1 MNATNHRRVVVTGV
15 AAISPFGLTVEDLW
29 SGLIEGRSAV
39 GPLSAFPVENLPL
52 RYAAEAD
59 CFSGHISEFG
69 ELDASQ
75 KKSIRK
81 GLKVMCRETQMAVA
95 AAQRALSDSGLVTG
109 ASPTVTPER
118 FGCVFGSDY
127 MLTMPEDFTTA
138 VERCRGSDGQ
148 FDFNSWGAEGLPSM
162 TPLWLLKYLPNM
174 PASHIAIFNDLR
186 GPSNSLTVREASGHI
201 AAGEAAITIKRG
213 AADVMLVGATG
224 TRIHPMKMVH
234 TILNEQ
240 VALGDDSP
248 ETWSRPFDRDRKGMV
263 LGEGA
268 AVLIL
273 EELEHA
279 QERNAKIYGEILG
292 HAAASHA
299 AGMAVGQRKSVVRLV
314 TSRALAS
321 ADMSPDALG
330 HVHAQGLSTTE
341 GDKEECAG
349 LRASLGETMNQLP
362 LVSAKSNF
370 GHLGAASGL
379 VECIASLLALQKNEL
394 FLHKNYETQDAECPI
409 RAAIRGDSPGDSFL
423 SFAVTPQ
430 GQAGSL
436 VFGRCPE
443 GATGAAS

>member
-1 MNATNHRRVVVTGV
+1 
-15 AAISPFGLTVEDLW
+15 
-29 SGLIEGRSAV
+29 
-39 GPLSAFPVENLPL
+39 
-52 RYAAEAD
+52 
-59 CFSGHISEFG
+59 
-69 ELDASQ
+69 
-75 KKSIRK
+75 
-81 GLKVMCRETQMAVA
+81 
-95 AAQRALSDSGLVTG
+95 
-109 ASPTVTPER
+109 
-118 FGCVFGSDY
+118 
-127 MLTMPEDFTTA
+127 MLTMPEDFTAA
-138 VERCRGSDGQ
+138 VERCRGSDGK
-148 FDFNSWGAEGLPSM
+148 FDFKRWGAEGLPSM

-234 TILNEQ
+234 AILNEQ

-273 EELEHA
+273 EELQHA
-279 QERNAKIYGEILG
+279 QNRNAQIYGEILG
-292 HAAASHA
+292 HAAASHVT
-299 AGMAVGQRKSVVRLV
+299 GMAVGQRKSVVRSV

-321 ADMSPDALG
+321 AGISSDALG

-341 GDKEECAG
+341 GDKEEYGG
-349 LRASLGETMNQLP
+349 LRESLGETIDQLP

-370 GHLGAASGL
+370 GHLGAGSGL

-409 RAAIRGDSPGDSFL
+409 RAAIRGDTAGDSFL
-423 SFAVTPQ
+423 SFAATPQ

-443 GATGAAS
+443 GAIGAAS

>member
-1 MNATNHRRVVVTGV
+1 
-15 AAISPFGLTVEDLW
+15 
-29 SGLIEGRSAV
+29 
-39 GPLSAFPVENLPL
+39 
-52 RYAAEAD
+52 
-59 CFSGHISEFG
+59 
-69 ELDASQ
+69 
-75 KKSIRK
+75 
-81 GLKVMCRETQMAVA
+81 MAVA

-321 ADMSPDALG
+321 ADMSSDALG

-379 VECIASLLALQKNEL
+379 VECIASLLALQKM
-394 FLHKNYETQDAECPI
+394 
-409 RAAIRGDSPGDSFL
+409 SFFCIKIMRRKML
-423 SFAVTPQ
+423 SARFVQ
-430 GQAGSL
+430 QSVEIL
-436 VFGRCPE
+436 RVI
-443 GATGAAS
+443 AS

>member
-1 MNATNHRRVVVTGV
+1 
-15 AAISPFGLTVEDLW
+15 
-29 SGLIEGRSAV
+29 
-39 GPLSAFPVENLPL
+39 
-52 RYAAEAD
+52 
-59 CFSGHISEFG
+59 
-69 ELDASQ
+69 
-75 KKSIRK
+75 
-81 GLKVMCRETQMAVA
+81 
-95 AAQRALSDSGLVTG
+95 
-109 ASPTVTPER
+109 
-118 FGCVFGSDY
+118 
-127 MLTMPEDFTTA
+127 MLTMPEDFTAA

-148 FDFNSWGAEGLPSM
+148 FDFNRWGTEGLPSM

-234 TILNEQ
+234 AILNEQ

-273 EELEHA
+273 EELQHA
-279 QERNAKIYGEILG
+279 QNRNVRIYGEILG
-292 HAAASHA
+292 HAAASHV
-299 AGMAVGQRKSVVRLV
+299 AGMAVGQRKSVVRSV

-321 ADMSPDALG
+321 AGISSDALG

-341 GDKEECAG
+341 GDKEEYGG
-349 LRASLGETMNQLP
+349 LREALGETMDQLP

-370 GHLGAASGL
+370 GHLGAGSGL

-394 FLHKNYETQDAECPI
+394 FLHKNYETPDSECPI
-409 RAAIRGDSPGDSFL
+409 RAAIRGDSAGDSFL

-443 GATGAAS
+443 GAIGAAS

>member
-29 SGLIEGRSAV
+29 AGLIEGRSAV
-39 GPLSAFPVENLPL
+39 GPLSAFPVDGLPL
-52 RYAAEAD
+52 RYAAEAN
-59 CFSGHISEFG
+59 CFTGHISEFG
-69 ELDASQ
+69 ELDASR

-127 MLTMPEDFTTA
+127 MLTMPEDFTAA

-148 FDFNSWGAEGLPSM
+148 FDFNRWGAEGLPSM

-234 TILNEQ
+234 AILNEQ

-273 EELEHA
+273 EELQHA
-279 QERNAKIYGEILG
+279 QNRNAQIYGEILG
-292 HAAASHA
+292 HAAASHVT
-299 AGMAVGQRKSVVRLV
+299 GMAVGQRKSVVRSV

-321 ADMSPDALG
+321 AGISSDALG

-341 GDKEECAG
+341 GDKEEYGG
-349 LRASLGETMNQLP
+349 LRESLGETMDQLP

-370 GHLGAASGL
+370 GHLGAGSGL
-379 VECIASLLALQKNEL
+379 IECIASLLALQKNEL

-409 RAAIRGDSPGDSFL
+409 RAAIRGDTAGDSFL
-423 SFAVTPQ
+423 SFAATPQ

-443 GATGAAS
+443 GAIGAAS